1 MCSIGLYSVK
11 VGKKKGGEAKPY
23 PVEAVETTFLVK
35 QDNDPNHSSKT
46 ELLIIWY
53 LGSAHQTNQKKA
65 VGGASRSLEY
75 HKSHSQSLR
84 Q

>member
-1 MCSIGLYSVK
+1 MKGILNKQSFRCILQ
-11 VGKKKGGEAKPY
+11 GKAIPRG
-23 PVEAVETTFLVK
+23 TTFLLK

-53 LGSAHQTNQKKA
+53 LESAHQTNWKKA

-75 HKSHSQSLR
+75 LKSQSQSLR
-84 Q
+84 L